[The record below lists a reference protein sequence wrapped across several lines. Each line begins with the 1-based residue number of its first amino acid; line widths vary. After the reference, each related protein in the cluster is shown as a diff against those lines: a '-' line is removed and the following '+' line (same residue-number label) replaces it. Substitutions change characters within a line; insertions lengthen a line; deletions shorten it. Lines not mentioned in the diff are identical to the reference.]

1 MNRTAEAGAAD
12 SEVVTACMNEFAGQ
26 ITKKTVVILDRASI
40 YTSKKMQQRA
50 KQWQKQGLYLQFLPA
65 YCPELNLIEILWKHV
80 KYYWLAV
87 SAYHNMT
94 SLKDQLTKVLEDIG
108 SNYRVSF
115 A

>member
-1 MNRTAEAGAAD
+1 MNRTEAGAAD
-12 SEVVTACMNEFAGQ
+12 SEIVIACMDDFAGQ

-40 YTSKKMQQRA
+40 HTSSKMQQKA

-80 KYYWLAV
+80 KYYWLDL
-87 SAYHNMT
+87 SAYQYMDILREMLT
-94 SLKDQLTKVLEDIG
+94 EILKNIG
-108 SNYRVSF
+108 SKYHITF